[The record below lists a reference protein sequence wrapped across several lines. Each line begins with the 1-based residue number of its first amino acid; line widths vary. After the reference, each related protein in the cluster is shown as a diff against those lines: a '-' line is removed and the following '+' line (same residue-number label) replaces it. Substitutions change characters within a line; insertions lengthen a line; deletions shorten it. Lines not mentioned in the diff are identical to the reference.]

1 MNFLPAARRDELM
14 RALAAS
20 DDVAAVARRLD
31 IGISVCYAW
40 DSRRLRNR
48 CVCGEPIHAGDCHAT
63 LKASAA
69 LREEIR
75 SARIAGG
82 TPAVELAAR
91 FGVSVSTVY
100 KASRGVHQRVARIM
114 PNTWRSGED
123 DALRSLYP
131 LRPWDEVLGAL
142 PGRTK
147 LAIERRACDLDV
159 KRRVRETAI
168 LEIADGLSPEVAEL
182 RRRRHVAGL
191 TLDKVAAASGVPR
204 GSLGSY
210 EAGYSNPSRKKLN
223 EWRIGLDSLTGVVTT
238 TPATESPLSF
248 PTIATPVVD
257 RPFTPSILPTRST
270 VPFTSIFAGRAA
282 RSPNPDRPRGRV
294 VEIEELAGRHPTS
307 LTGSSMDF

>member
-31 IGISVCYAW
+31 IGINVCYAW

-48 CVCGEPIHAGDCHAT
+48 CICGEPIHVGDCRAT
-63 LKASAA
+63 LKATVA
-69 LREEIR
+69 LSEEIR
-75 SARIAGG
+75 SARIADG
-82 TPAVELAAR
+82 TSAVEAAR

-100 KASRGVHQRVARIM
+100 KATRGVHQRVA
-114 PNTWRSGED
+114 WRSAED
-123 DALRSLYP
+123 DVLRTLYP
-131 LRPWDEVLGAL
+131 LRPWSEVLDAL

-159 KRRVRETAI
+159 KRRVWEMAI

-182 RRRRHVAGL
+182 RRRRHAAGL
-191 TLDKVAAASGVPR
+191 TLNKVATASGVPR

-238 TPATESPLSF
+238 PPSGVELSIPSPRSILKSVVNRPIASSAPLSR
-248 PTIATPVVD
+248 T
-257 RPFTPSILPTRST
+257 T
-270 VPFTSIFAGRAA
+270 VSFTSIFAGRSA
-282 RSPNPDRPRGRV
+282 RPPDPNRPRGRV